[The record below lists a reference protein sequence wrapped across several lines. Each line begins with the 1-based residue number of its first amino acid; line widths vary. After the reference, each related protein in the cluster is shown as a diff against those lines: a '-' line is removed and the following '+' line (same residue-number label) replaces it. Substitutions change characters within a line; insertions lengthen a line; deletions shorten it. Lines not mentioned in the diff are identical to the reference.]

1 LTISVQV
8 SERLGLEEIQAFLE
22 GSGEVGFKGQKRE
35 EIYAWVDQTL
45 KRQRYGELKRSQRG
59 LVRRY
64 VEKMTGLS
72 RAQTTRLIKVYM
84 RGDEVKAQPY
94 RRQRFPRRYTGEDI
108 ALLASL
114 DDAHDTLS
122 GPATQKLLQ
131 RACYNFG
138 DRRYQN
144 LAQISG
150 AHLYRLRA
158 SRAYREQHI
167 KYHATRPTPTSIGER
182 RKPNPQGCPGYLRI
196 DTVHQGDQDGVKGV
210 YHINAVDEV
219 TQWEVVG
226 CVEQISEAF
235 LLPMLEAMLSQ
246 FPFHIRGFHSDN
258 GSEYINHRVAELLN
272 KLLIEQTK
280 SRPRHSNDN
289 GLAETKNGAV
299 VRKHM
304 GYTYIAA
311 PHAAAIAE
319 FFQEHLNP
327 YLNFHRPCGVPELV
341 VNAKGKEKRAYRWY
355 ATPWEILRQLPGVA
369 SHLKA
374 EVTVAI
380 LDQQAQVK
388 TDTQAAEEMQEAKRK
403 LFGRIQRSRSGP
415 EVGLP
420 LVGKAATP
428 ALQSSKTK
436 TFLEGKTGPLDVAH
450 RLPLVGRAATH
461 TLQSSKTKTFLE
473 GKTGPLEAAHRLP
486 LVSTVAHKTK
496 QERRP

>member
-1 LTISVQV
+1 LTISVQT
-8 SERLGLEEIQAFLE
+8 SERLSLEEIEQFLK
-22 GSGEVGFKGQKRE
+22 GSGEVGFRGENRD
-35 EIYAWVDQTL
+35 EIYAWVNQTL
-45 KRQRYGELKRSQRG
+45 GQQRYRERKRSQRG
-59 LVRRY
+59 VVRRY

-72 RAQTTRLIKVYM
+72 RAQTTRLITMFM
-84 RGDEVKAQPY
+84 RGDEVKPQLY
-94 RRQRFPRRYTGEDI
+94 RRRRFPRRYTGEDI
-108 ALLASL
+108 ALLANL
-114 DDAHDTLS
+114 DEAHETLS
-122 GPATQKLLQ
+122 GPATRKLLQ

-138 DRRYQN
+138 DQRYQN

-158 SRAYREQHI
+158 SREYRERHI
-167 KYHATRPTPTSIGER
+167 KYQATRPTPVSIGER
-182 RKPNPQGCPGYLRI
+182 RKPDPQGCPGYLRI

-210 YHINAVDEV
+210 YPINAVDEV

-235 LLPMLEAMLSQ
+235 LLPMLEAMLAQ

-304 GYTYIAA
+304 GYTHIAA
-311 PHAAAIAE
+311 PHAAEIAE
-319 FFQEHLNP
+319 FFQQHLNP

-355 ATPWEILRQLPGVA
+355 ATPWEILRHLPGVA
-369 SHLKA
+369 RYLKA
-374 EVTVAI
+374 EVTIAM
-380 LDQQAQVK
+380 LDQQAQSQ
-388 TDTQAAEEMQEAKRK
+388 TDTQAAEKMREAKRK
-403 LFGRIQRSRSGP
+403 LFGSFHRSPRSKERG
-415 EVGLP
+415 
-420 LVGKAATP
+420 
-428 ALQSSKTK
+428 
-436 TFLEGKTGPLDVAH
+436 
-450 RLPLVGRAATH
+450 LPLVGRAAAGPAI
-461 TLQSSKTKTFLE
+461 QPSKTKTSLE
-473 GKTGPLEAAHRLP
+473 GKPTQRGAELRLP
-486 LVSTVAHKTK
+486 LVGTVAHQIK

>member
-1 LTISVQV
+1 LTISVQT
-8 SERLGLEEIQAFLE
+8 SERLSLEQIQAFLE
-22 GSGEVGFKGQKRE
+22 GSGEVGFKGQQRE

-45 KRQRYGELKRSQRG
+45 RQQRYKELKRSQRG

-64 VEKMTGLS
+64 LEKMTGLS
-72 RAQTTRLIKVYM
+72 RAQTTRLITVYL

-94 RRQRFPRRYTGEDI
+94 RRRRFPRRYTGEDI

-114 DDAHDTLS
+114 DDVHETLS

-144 LAQISG
+144 LAQVSG

-167 KYHATRPTPTSIGER
+167 KYQVTRPTPVSIGER
-182 RKPNPQGCPGYLRI
+182 RKPNPQGRPGYLRI

-235 LLPMLEAMLSQ
+235 LLPMLEAMLAQ

-319 FFQEHLNP
+319 FFEEHLNP

-355 ATPWEILRQLPGVA
+355 ATPWEILRQLPEVA
-369 SHLKA
+369 RYLKA
-374 EVTVAI
+374 GVTI
-380 LDQQAQVK
+380 TMLDQQAQAR
-388 TDTQAAEEMQEAKRK
+388 TDTQAAAEMQEAKRK
-403 LFGRIQRSRSGP
+403 LFGSFQPSRSGAAI
-415 EVGLP
+415 GLP
-420 LVGKAATP
+420 LVGRAAAP
-428 ALQSSKTK
+428 SFQPSKTK
-436 TFLEGKTGPLDVAH
+436 TLLEGTQTPRGAAH
-450 RLPLVGRAATH
+450 RLPLVG
-461 TLQSSKTKTFLE
+461 
-473 GKTGPLEAAHRLP
+473 P
-486 LVSTVAHKTK
+486 VAHKIK

>member
-1 LTISVQV
+1 MQT
-8 SERLGLEEIQAFLE
+8 SERLSLEQIQGVLE

-45 KRQRYGELKRSQRG
+45 RQQRYRELKRSQRG

-72 RAQTTRLIKVYM
+72 RAQTTRLITVYM

-94 RRQRFPRRYTGEDI
+94 RRRRFPRCYTGDDI

-114 DDAHDTLS
+114 DDAHETLS

-158 SRAYREQHI
+158 SRAYRELHI
-167 KYHATRPTPTSIGER
+167 KYQATRPTPVSIGER
-182 RKPNPQGCPGYLRI
+182 RKPNPQGRPGYLRI

-235 LLPMLEAMLSQ
+235 LLPMLEAMLAQ

-272 KLLIEQTK
+272 KLLIE
-280 SRPRHSNDN
+280 
-289 GLAETKNGAV
+289 
-299 VRKHM
+299 
-304 GYTYIAA
+304 
-311 PHAAAIAE
+311 
-319 FFQEHLNP
+319 
-327 YLNFHRPCGVPELV
+327 
-341 VNAKGKEKRAYRWY
+341 
-355 ATPWEILRQLPGVA
+355 
-369 SHLKA
+369 
-374 EVTVAI
+374 
-380 LDQQAQVK
+380 
-388 TDTQAAEEMQEAKRK
+388 
-403 LFGRIQRSRSGP
+403 
-415 EVGLP
+415 
-420 LVGKAATP
+420 
-428 ALQSSKTK
+428 
-436 TFLEGKTGPLDVAH
+436 
-450 RLPLVGRAATH
+450 
-461 TLQSSKTKTFLE
+461 
-473 GKTGPLEAAHRLP
+473 
-486 LVSTVAHKTK
+486 
-496 QERRP
+496 